1 MNVKQ
6 TLYVL
11 TQFPVEE
18 SILICGNHGIG
29 KSQIVKQAA
38 RQLSVPCIDF
48 RLSQND
54 VGDLKG
60 MPFHVNGRTVFAPP
74 EFFPL
79 KEADAIQL
87 KEFLGLTTD
96 ITKGRY
102 GDKGILF
109 LDEINRANREVQQA
123 AFELVLDRR
132 LNLRALPDG
141 WRVVSAINDEDDIY
155 TVNSLDPAF
164 LSRFFMVKFNPSV
177 EEWLDWAV
185 GNRPEEQVIDTKKA
199 AESQRLYDLSKNRVH
214 PVVVDFIRRSPEFL
228 DPTKELLSEASTK
241 GVTKVHDRR
250 AWHKFSNTI
259 NKLVADYEAGL
270 LDQDP
275 LSNATQAV
283 NWMFTIA
290 GGYVSTIAQAAFKK
304 FLETDYKAL
313 DANVIL
319 NKWTDDIAAK
329 IKDIVDKGRI
339 TEVAGYNELLLA
351 WIKENVTDTLSG
363 KQSDNLARYLDLMP
377 NEAIGDFWKK
387 FNKELKPIS
396 EKWYTVKSLRGEP
409 NHKIILRATVNP
421 TALKKTQA
429 VAK

>member
-1 MNVKQ
+1 MNVQK
-6 TLYVL
+6 TLYCL
-11 TQFPVEE
+11 THFPIEE

-38 RQLSVPCIDF
+38 KMLGVPCIDF

-60 MPFHVNGRTVFAPP
+60 MPFHVQGRTVFAPP

-155 TVNSLDPAF
+155 TVNSMDPAF
-164 LSRFFMVKFNPSV
+164 LSRFFMIKFNPTDK
-177 EEWLDWAV
+177 EWLDWAV
-185 GNRPEEQVIDTKKA
+185 EN
-199 AESQRLYDLSKNRVH
+199 NVH
-214 PVVVDFIRRSPEFL
+214 PVIVDFIRGQKEFL
-228 DPTKELLSEASTK
+228 DPSKELLSEASTK

-259 NKLVADYEAGL
+259 HKHVADYEAGI
-270 LDQDP
+270 LDHDP
-275 LSNATQAV
+275 LGNTAEAV
-283 NWMFTIA
+283 NWMFEVA

-304 FLETDYKAL
+304 FLETSYKAL
-313 DANVIL
+313 DADVIL
-319 NKWTDDIAAK
+319 NKWTDDIAEK

-339 TEVAGYNELLLA
+339 TEIAGYNEKILA
-351 WIKENVTDTLSG
+351 WIKAHVTDALSG

-387 FNKELKPIS
+387 FNKELKAIS
-396 EKWYTVKSLRGEP
+396 EKWYTVKSLRGEF

-421 TALKKTQA
+421 TALKKNE
-429 VAK
+429 AKATTK